1 MEVFEDQYDPAQDF
15 AIFGVGD
22 KTKGGLQSLKE
33 KMNLADG
40 LNSQENESSEDEG
53 NQIKLPAKVPSGTDH
68 QNSDRFD

>member
-1 MEVFEDQYDPAQDF
+1 MEIFEDQYDPAQDF

-40 LNSQENESSEDEG
+40 LNSKDDDSSEDEG
-53 NQIKLPAKVPSGTDH
+53 NKVQQPPKVPSGTDYE
-68 QNSDRFD
+68 NSGHYD

>member
-15 AIFGVGD
+15 VIFGVGD

-40 LNSQENESSEDEG
+40 LNS
-53 NQIKLPAKVPSGTDH
+53 
-68 QNSDRFD
+68 